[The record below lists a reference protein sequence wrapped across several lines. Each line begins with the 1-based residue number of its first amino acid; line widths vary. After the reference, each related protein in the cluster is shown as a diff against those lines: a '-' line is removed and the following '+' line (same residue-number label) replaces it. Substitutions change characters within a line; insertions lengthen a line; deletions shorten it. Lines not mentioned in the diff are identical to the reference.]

1 MAESEHIRLGPAAEA
16 PLVTSCGR
24 RIDVKFLRLAAAT
37 DRPISR
43 VALDVGPVRSGEPG
57 TWASLTMGEAL
68 DLARRIMAQ
77 VRVAETAESA
87 RVDAPA
93 STPPRAPSA

>member
-1 MAESEHIRLGPAAEA
+1 MRLGPAGEA

-24 RIDVKFLRLAAAT
+24 RIEVKFLRLAAAT
-37 DRPISR
+37 DRPIGR

-57 TWASLTMGEAL
+57 TWASLTANEAR
-68 DLARRIMAQ
+68 DLADRLISQAC
-77 VRVAETAESA
+77 VAETIESA
-87 RVDAPA
+87 GAEDPA

>member
-1 MAESEHIRLGPAAEA
+1 M
-16 PLVTSCGR
+16 TSCSR

-68 DLARRIMAQ
+68 DLARRLMAQ
-77 VRVAETAESA
+77 VCVAEAESA
-87 RVDAPA
+87 PVDAPA

>member
-1 MAESEHIRLGPAAEA
+1 MSESEHMRLGPADEA

-24 RIDVKFLRLAAAT
+24 RIDVKFLRLAAAA

-57 TWASLTMGEAL
+57 TWASLTMSEAL
-68 DLARRIMAQ
+68 DLARRLMAQ
-77 VRVAETAESA
+77 VHVAETAGAA

-93 STPPRAPSA
+93 STSPRAPSA

>member
-1 MAESEHIRLGPAAEA
+1 MAESEHIRLGP

-43 VALDVGPVRSGEPG
+43 IALAVGPVWSGEPG

-68 DLARRIMAQ
+68 DLARRLMTQ
-77 VRVAETAESA
+77 VRVAETAGSA

-93 STPPRAPSA
+93 STPPPAPSA